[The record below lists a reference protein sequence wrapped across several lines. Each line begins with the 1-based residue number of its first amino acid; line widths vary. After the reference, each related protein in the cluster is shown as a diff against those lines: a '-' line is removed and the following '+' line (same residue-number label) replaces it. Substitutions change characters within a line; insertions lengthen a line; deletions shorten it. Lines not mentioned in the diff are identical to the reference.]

1 MLVPLHIAIMARSVE
16 IIKLLLENNANVDLH
31 CDEGFSAL
39 EYTIGIKD
47 AKMYKLLINSMK

>member
-1 MLVPLHIAIMARSVE
+1 MARSVE
-16 IIKLLLENNANVDLH
+16 IIKLLLENNANVDLR

-47 AKMYKLLINSMK
+47 AKMYKLLINSMKLNINS